1 MRCFRVAILVMILAT
16 MALLPGACCAA
27 DLYTLDGTVDVAWTD
42 GAWVGPPGGTVT
54 TDIARQAE
62 GETMELVATDLPYVS
77 EGMVETYR
85 DLIAYEDAGKDF
97 QYFIRHVA
105 KDAEGTVIV
114 ESDWCMPDQT
124 IARIGLT
131 PPTGCGVLPGS

>member
-1 MRCFRVAILVMILAT
+1 MRFNVVALVLALAA

-27 DLYTLDGTVDVAWTD
+27 DLYTLDGTVDVDWTD
-42 GAWVGPPGGTVT
+42 GTWAGPPDGIVT

-62 GETMELVATDLPYVS
+62 GEAMEFVVTDLPYIS
-77 EGMVETYR
+77 EGAVVIYR
-85 DLIAYEDAGKDF
+85 DLIAYEDSGKDY

-105 KDAEGTVIV
+105 RDTEGNVIV
-114 ESDWCMPDQT
+114 TSDWCMPSET
-124 IARIGLT
+124 IARVNIT